1 MIWRFGSLKHRLKKN
16 TQRAARRGSPFVMV
30 CVVHAQPALMAK
42 SVTGVGSA
50 NRQPGSACPPRG
62 RIRDR
67 GMVPA
72 GRGDGSQV
80 RFSKF
85 EESSGTFSAGST
97 VPLPVFPHLSEIIVY
112 EQPFWPE
119 DFRQDISFAVYRD
132 LTCKLQIIRGKKT
145 GDKLG

>member
-1 MIWRFGSLKHRLKKN
+1 MIWRFGSLIHRLKKQ
-16 TQRAARRGSPFVMV
+16 TQRAARRGSPFGCARGMRATLTVKV
-30 CVVHAQPALMAK
+30 RYGGWQRQPLARVSV
-42 SVTGVGSA
+42 SVTSVI
-50 NRQPGSACPPRG
+50 Q
-62 RIRDR
+62 DR

-72 GRGDGSQV
+72 RRGDGSQV